1 VKAALVLAL
10 LVVPAAAWAQAPL
23 RTIDDC
29 ERFEEPLAYNA
40 CLAKFGPE
48 RGAGP
53 QTTSEVSDD
62 KDDGRGKEHK
72 SAALG
77 SGGGGQEAKAR
88 PWRTS
93 RSRNGR
99 VSASFDVS
107 PYFSGNSSRRHS
119 GKRYHRRRH

>member
-1 VKAALVLAL
+1 MKAALVLAL

-62 KDDGRGKEHK
+62 KDDGRGRERK

-77 SGGGGQEAKAR
+77 SGGGQEAKAR

-107 PYFSGNSSRRHS
+107 PYFSGKSSRRHY
-119 GKRYHRRRH
+119 GKRSYGRRH